1 MKRSIIIIFLFA
13 HINFVW
19 AQEIENHYF
28 QDIKKDI
35 NIPVEEFPNVLKL
48 YKTGNTIVAVTSK
61 GVFRY
66 QQEGWSGS
74 NSDMEIS
81 LSIIDSKGNIWL
93 AKGNTIFDE
102 SRNFQI
108 GLPPFAQY
116 DTIKCLLWENGDKLL
131 VGTNQRLLS
140 YDDAWREVT
149 PLSGRNIISI
159 TADAHDQLW
168 VATDDG
174 LYTEKLGKWINM
186 DEVLMAQGLKRKYFS
201 LATIHGGKDIVFG
214 GASVVGCIAGDGD
227 HWLFNGYDG
236 LPYGP
241 VTTIRAHES
250 TLWLGTEKGLIKK
263 DSTWHYYHGKRW
275 LPDNKINDILV
286 VDPQTIWVAT
296 PKGISE
302 IKATK
307 MTLEEKSKIF
317 LERIEERHVRY
328 GLVSRSKLEI
338 PGDLNSNVLIPS
350 NNDGL
355 WTGIYLAAESF
366 RYAVTRSEE
375 AKANAIRSF
384 EAMERLEKVTGIPG
398 FPARSIIKPGDPEGK
413 GDWRLSHGKKWKW
426 IGDTSSDEMVGH
438 FFAYPIFYELVAD
451 RKMKTRVEKLVTRIL
466 NHIID
471 HNYQMVDLNGEVTR
485 WGVWNPD
492 SLNHSV
498 NWLYE
503 TGTNSL
509 QILSFLGVGE
519 YLVGDKK
526 YQEAA
531 KTLIGDHGYGDNMI
545 LAKKYGPFD
554 VNFVDNQLAFLPYY
568 VMNRYGSQVVRPYFE
583 ESIRRTWQIARRD
596 QTAMWNIITSASTGE
611 DCDLQVALKDLQNIP
626 VDMINWTMEN
636 SHRWDLLPDPLNDRM
651 DRPQATRPIPVAER
665 GITKW
670 NLNPYQFDSSAGGL
684 EENDGAYFLL
694 AYWMGR
700 FHGYW

>member
-13 HINFVW
+13 HINFVG

-28 QDIKKDI
+28 QDIKKEI
-35 NIPVEEFPNVLKL
+35 KIPVEEVPNVLKL
-48 YKTGNTIVAVTSK
+48 YKTGNTIVAVTSN

-93 AKGNTIFDE
+93 AKGNTISDE

-108 GLPPFAQY
+108 GLPPYAQY

-159 TADAHDQLW
+159 TEDAQSHLW

-174 LYTEKLGKWINM
+174 LYTEKLGKWVNM

-214 GASVVGCIAGDGD
+214 GTSVVGCIAGDGN

-263 DSTWHYYHGKRW
+263 DSTWHFYHGKRW

-286 VDPQTIWVAT
+286 VDPQTVWVAT

-366 RYAVTRSEE
+366 RYAVTQSEE
-375 AKANAIRSF
+375 AKANAIRAF
-384 EAMERLEKVTGIPG
+384 EAMEGLEKVTGIPG
-398 FPARSIIKPGDPEGK
+398 FPARSIIRPGDPEGK
-413 GDWRLSHGKKWKW
+413 GDWRFSPDKKWKW

-451 RKMKTRVEKLVTRIL
+451 RKMKIRIEKLVTRIL

-471 HNYQMVDLNGEVTR
+471 HKYQMVDLNGEVTR

-531 KTLIGDHGYGDNMI
+531 KTLIKDHGYGENMI

-596 QTAMWNIITSASTGE
+596 QTAMWNIITSASTGK

-700 FHGYW
+700 FHRYW